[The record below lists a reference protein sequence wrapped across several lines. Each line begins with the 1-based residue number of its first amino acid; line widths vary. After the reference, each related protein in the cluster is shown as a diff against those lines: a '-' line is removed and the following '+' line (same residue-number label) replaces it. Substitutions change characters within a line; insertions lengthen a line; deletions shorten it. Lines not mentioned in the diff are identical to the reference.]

1 MMGMSIDAFLAGK
14 RDAGFR
20 PRANLLT
27 PCRS

>member
-1 MMGMSIDAFLAGK
+1 MGMSIDAFLAGK